1 MASRQQRDSPTCT
14 PKATGAF
21 AKQNLSNRMWV
32 DSVELIDSFA
42 HAVWGALEIQVY
54 PSKERI
60 EQGLEIAAHSGAHKD
75 KCFPVAAKHLQ
86 GEFSQ
91 EVSIWD

>member
-1 MASRQQRDSPTCT
+1 MQSRVCG
-14 PKATGAF
+14 TG
-21 AKQNLSNRMWV
+21 SGET
-32 DSVELIDSFA
+32 VELIDSFA
-42 HAVWGALEIQVY
+42 HAVRGALEIPVY
-54 PSKERI
+54 PSKRSI

-91 EVSIWD
+91 EASIWD